1 MRLHKKSVYFI
12 GNGFDGREVKAVI
25 DALKQNQV
33 FYDIIS
39 EKLGPVN
46 GADGT
51 VLKAN
56 KTFIVTAPPMYDSLY
71 IVGGNAENQA
81 KFDHDIM
88 HFVNMA
94 YNHFKPIGIAT
105 TGQPYFQTSET
116 HLGVVFAKDNPGFV
130 NDFITAI
137 GQQRFWGRPPTMISM
152 GVEAMVT

>member
-1 MRLHKKSVYFI
+1 M
-12 GNGFDGREVKAVI
+12 
-25 DALKQNQV
+25 
-33 FYDIIS
+33 
-39 EKLGPVN
+39 N